1 MNQTLD
7 KKSDRD
13 RTSWLIVLGGVISLV
28 VAMGI
33 GRFAFTPLM
42 PLMLRDGI
50 IDMATGAEWAAA
62 NYVGYLIGALSASRF
77 GKRTRLGM
85 LLGLVGIGI
94 TTLGIVSVSASFVYL
109 GLILRGAAGIFS
121 AWVLVCTSGW
131 CLNALA
137 ARKASKQGSWIYT
150 GVGLGITLTGVL
162 TWLGGQQSA
171 SSLWFE
177 LGALAC
183 VGTVLAMACMKNRSP
198 DISAPVSATTAT
210 GASKGAQGN
219 GALVICYSIF
229 GFAYIIPATF
239 LPTMARQLSADPRVF
254 GLTWPIF
261 GLAAAVS
268 VAVVSVW
275 LSRWPRARVWA
286 LAQGCMALGTLL
298 PLFVNSLW
306 SIAVCAVL
314 VGGTFMVITMA
325 GLQLAREKM
334 PDNPTVL
341 LGRMTA
347 GFAAGQIVG
356 PLVVRAIGSGQIAGW
371 DAFSLANAIATV
383 LLAVTAV
390 WLWRMD
396 LSSPQFRSLDAA

>member
-1 MNQTLD
+1 METTLD
-7 KKSDRD
+7 IKTEISRS
-13 RTSWLIVLGGVISLV
+13 TWPILIGGIVSLA

-33 GRFAFTPLM
+33 GRFAFTPMM

-50 IDMATGAEWAAA
+50 IDIAAGTEWAAA
-62 NYVGYLIGALSASRF
+62 NYLGYLIGALTASRF
-77 GKRTRLGM
+77 AKHTRRGM
-85 LLGLVGIGI
+85 MLGLAGIGI
-94 TTLGIVSVSASFVYL
+94 TTLGIVFAGASLPWL
-109 GLILRGAAGIFS
+109 GAILRGAAGIFS

-150 GVGLGITLTGVL
+150 GVGLGIAVTGVL

-171 SSLWFE
+171 ATLWIE

-183 VGTVLAMACMKNRSP
+183 AGTMLAMVCMKDRSP
-198 DISAPVSATTAT
+198 VASAPVPPTSARNAT
-210 GASKGAQGN
+210 DGRQGN
-219 GALVICYSIF
+219 VALVICYGTF
-229 GFAYIIPATF
+229 GFGYIIPATF
-239 LPTMARQLSADPRVF
+239 LPTMARQLSADPQIF

-268 VAVVSVW
+268 VALV
-275 LSRWPRARVWA
+275 SRWMSGWKRTHVWA

-298 PLFVNSLW
+298 PLFVNALW
-306 SIAVCAVL
+306 SIAVSAVL
-314 VGGTFMVITMA
+314 VGGTFMVATMA
-325 GLQLAREKM
+325 GLQLARERM
-334 PDNPTVL
+334 PADPTTL

-347 GFAAGQIVG
+347 GFAAGQIIG
-356 PLVVRAIGSGQIAGW
+356 PLVVRAIGSGEIAGW
-371 DAFSLANAIATV
+371 DAFSWANAMATV

-396 LSSPQFRSLDAA
+396 RSPPLPAALR

>member
-1 MNQTLD
+1 
-7 KKSDRD
+7 
-13 RTSWLIVLGGVISLV
+13 
-28 VAMGI
+28 MGI

-50 IDMATGAEWAAA
+50 IDIATGTEWAAA

-77 GKRTRLGM
+77 GKNMRLGM

-94 TTLGIVSVSASFVYL
+94 TTLGIVLVDATFVYL
-109 GLILRGAAGIFS
+109 GAMLRGAAGIFS
-121 AWVLVCTSGW
+121 AWVLVCASSW

-137 ARKASKQGSWIYT
+137 AQKASKHGSWIYT

-162 TWLGGQQSA
+162 TWLGGEQSA
-171 SSLWFE
+171 SSLWLE

-183 VGTVLAMACMKNRSP
+183 VGTGLAMVCMKNRS
-198 DISAPVSATTAT
+198 SVVNAPVPATTST
-210 GASKGAQGN
+210 SVSEGQQGN
-219 GALVICYSIF
+219 AALVICYSTF
-229 GFAYIIPATF
+229 GFGYIIPATF
-239 LPTMARQLSADPRVF
+239 LPTMARQLSSDPQIF

-268 VAVVSVW
+268 VAVVS
-275 LSRWPRARVWA
+275 RWMSGWTRARVWA

-314 VGGTFMVITMA
+314 VGGTFMVATMA
-325 GLQLAREKM
+325 GLQLARERM
-334 PDNPTVL
+334 SANPTEL

-347 GFAAGQIVG
+347 GFATGQIIG
-356 PLVVRAIGSGQIAGW
+356 PLVVRAIGSGQITGW
-371 DAFSLANAIATV
+371 DAFSWANAMATV
-383 LLAVTAV
+383 LLAGTAV
-390 WLWRMD
+390 WLWRID
-396 LSSPQFRSLDAA
+396 LPKPLSAALR

>member
-1 MNQTLD
+1 MTSTLD
-7 KKSDRD
+7 KQSDSDR
-13 RTSWLIVLGGVISLV
+13 TTWLIVLGGIISLA

-50 IDMATGAEWAAA
+50 IDIAAGTEWAAA
-62 NYVGYLIGALSASRF
+62 NYVGYLIGALSTSGF
-77 GKRTRLGM
+77 GKNPRLGM

-94 TTLGIVSVSASFVYL
+94 TTLGIVFVGGSFVYL
-109 GLILRGAAGIFS
+109 GAALRGAAGIFS

-137 ARKASKQGSWIYT
+137 ARKASRHGSWIYT

-162 TWLGGQQSA
+162 TWLGGRQPA
-171 SSLWFE
+171 SSLWLE

-183 VGTVLAMACMKNRSP
+183 IGAVLAMVCLKNRSP
-198 DISAPVSATTAT
+198 VVNAPESATTST
-210 GASKGAQGN
+210 TVSKGRQGN
-219 GALVICYSIF
+219 AALVICYSTF
-229 GFAYIIPATF
+229 GFGYIIPATF
-239 LPTMARQLSADPRVF
+239 LPTMARQLSSDPQVF

-261 GLAAAVS
+261 GLAAAIS
-268 VAVVSVW
+268 VALV
-275 LSRWPRARVWA
+275 SRWMSRWTRARVWA

-298 PLFVNSLW
+298 PLFVNALW

-314 VGGTFMVITMA
+314 VGGTFMVATMA
-325 GLQLAREKM
+325 GLQLARERM

-347 GFAAGQIVG
+347 GFAAGQIIG

-371 DAFSLANAIATV
+371 DAFSWANAIATV
-383 LLAVTAV
+383 LLAGTAV
-390 WLWRMD
+390 WLWRVD
-396 LSSPQFRSLDAA
+396 VPKSLSGAVR